1 MIEYVAYGPEAS
13 EIDGLLGVL
22 FEVSAEADDEIVHG
36 AGVDDPGISPADFQ
50 ELLPGERLATVGD
63 KQFQKLH
70 FLFGQGD
77 LAASDMGRRGAE
89 INPVAPKGV
98 SPGQ

>member
-36 AGVDDPGISPADFQ
+36 ASGDDPGVSPADFQ
-50 ELLPGERLATVGD
+50 EPFPG
-63 KQFQKLH
+63 
-70 FLFGQGD
+70 
-77 LAASDMGRRGAE
+77 
-89 INPVAPKGV
+89 
-98 SPGQ
+98 